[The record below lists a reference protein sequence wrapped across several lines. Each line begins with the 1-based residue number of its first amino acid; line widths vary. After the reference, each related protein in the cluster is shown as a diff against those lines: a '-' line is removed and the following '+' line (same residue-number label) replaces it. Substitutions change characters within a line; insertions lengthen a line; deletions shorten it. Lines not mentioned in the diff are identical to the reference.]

1 MACSKIFSGDLP
13 ELTNEIIQYF
23 RNDFSALHSCIL
35 VNRLWC
41 RLAIPLLWE
50 NPFSKNL
57 PKNYHF
63 IEIYLH
69 KISENDKIKLNE
81 YCISTYSLFPSNTL
95 FNYPSFIKCLDTYN
109 VCNYIE
115 SWAANKIDS
124 NFVRFLNLIFL
135 ALIKIFIENEVN
147 LHTFEFDDRTLNKIN
162 SDCFNSTI
170 QLILQNPNFVCNIKN
185 LKIYLLCYNY
195 YDNVTSLIK
204 CLYIS
209 CTSISS
215 LYIDSLRNPVEKD
228 ISKLIDL
235 QQNLKKIFFYFNG
248 YYLNNVEFFNC
259 SNTLKTIIFSANRLS
274 RFNFNEMFEK
284 LNVLESIHILYYCS
298 LDSTFIQQVINLTK
312 PFKLKSLFIYDNS
325 LLQIELLKLL
335 LQKSGNYLE
344 NVGINSIDN
353 KLQLY
358 ELFKIYCNNIKF
370 LSIFGLKEDLN
381 IYLVLDLIKNIQ
393 QNLNYLHLQL
403 IINSKLILENLG
415 QILPYRLEYL
425 RLELK
430 YNINDLEVF
439 FKNSQNIFI
448 KKLLI
453 KNLKYLN
460 SEEMLLP
467 CIKKYV
473 MKEKRVTYL
482 AIDNILNNKNCKGLF
497 DLKNE
502 VKEFKFHGIQVKDY
516 NDLCIKVDDFIS
528 EMY

>member
-69 KISENDKIKLNE
+69 KISENDKIKLNK

-124 NFVRFLNLIFL
+124 NFVGFLNLIFL

-235 QQNLKKIFFYFNG
+235 QQNLKKIFF
-248 YYLNNVEFFNC
+248 
-259 SNTLKTIIFSANRLS
+259 
-274 RFNFNEMFEK
+274 
-284 LNVLESIHILYYCS
+284 ILM
-298 LDSTFIQQVINLTK
+298 
-312 PFKLKSLFIYDNS
+312 
-325 LLQIELLKLL
+325 
-335 LQKSGNYLE
+335 SGNYLE

-381 IYLVLDLIKNIQ
+381 IYLVLYLIKNIQ